1 MSEEKIIIKQ
11 STPVY
16 GTLGIIFGFVG
27 IFILSPLFSP
37 LALILGSLACL
48 QKEYTAG
55 VLSIVFAI
63 LGIITSPIL
72 MALLNMP
79 NIMIYQNQGVF
90 L

>member
-11 STPVY
+11 STPIY
-16 GTLGIIFGFVG
+16 GKLGIIFGFVG
-27 IFILSPLFSP
+27 FFILSPLFSP

-55 VLSIVFAI
+55 ILSIVFAI
-63 LGIITSPIL
+63 LGIITSPIM

-79 NIMIYQNQGVF
+79 NIIIYQNQGVF

>member
-1 MSEEKIIIKQ
+1 MSDEKIIIKH

-37 LALILGSLACL
+37 IALILGSLACL

-55 VLSIVFAI
+55 ILSIIFAI

-79 NIMIYQNQGVF
+79 NIIIYQNQGVF